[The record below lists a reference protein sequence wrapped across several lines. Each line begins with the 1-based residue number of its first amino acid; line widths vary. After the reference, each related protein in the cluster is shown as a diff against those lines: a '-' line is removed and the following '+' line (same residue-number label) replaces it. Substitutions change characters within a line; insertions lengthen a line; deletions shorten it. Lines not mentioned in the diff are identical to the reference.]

1 MSDELKAEAAKSA
14 VALVEDGQMVG
25 LGTGSTVYFAIEEL
39 GKRIKAEA
47 LDIKC
52 IPTSLDTRILAMEKG
67 IPLTSFEETQT
78 LDIAIDGAD
87 QVDPG
92 LNLIKGGGAA
102 HVREKLVASAA
113 ERFVVIVD
121 ESKVVESL
129 TWPVPTEVLP
139 FSWKLSAERMKD
151 LHGEARLRT
160 AKGKSGPLIT
170 DNGNF
175 VLDVDFGPIR
185 NPEKLEAEIN
195 AVPGVVEN
203 GIFCGLTSEVHVAGR
218 EGIRVLRQDNF

>member
-1 MSDELKAEAAKSA
+1 MGDKLKAEAARSA
-14 VALVEDGQMVG
+14 VALVEDGQKVG
-25 LGTGSTVYFAIEEL
+25 LGTGSTVYFAIQEL
-39 GKRIKAEA
+39 GKRVRSEG
-47 LDIKC
+47 LDVRC
-52 IPTSLDTRILAMEKG
+52 IPTSLDTRILAIENG
-67 IPLTSFEETQT
+67 IPLTSFEECQS

-87 QVDPG
+87 QVDPD

-102 HVREKLVASAA
+102 HVREKLVARAA

-121 ESKVVESL
+121 ESKVVDQL

-139 FSWKLSAERMKD
+139 FSWKLSAEGMKD

-195 AVPGVVEN
+195 AIPGVVEN

-218 EGIRVLRQDNF
+218 DGVRVLR